1 MYRSSVFLAAV
12 IVGGAW
18 GQQVAAKSA
27 VEVGQI
33 AKAITIEIQAVG
45 SSHIGSGSLLQQ
57 LGPIANY
64 NRAAVLNPKLIV
76 YGLLQFWPTKP
87 TKKGR

>member
-27 VEVGQI
+27 AEVGQI

-45 SSHIGSGSLLQQ
+45 L
-57 LGPIANY
+57 
-64 NRAAVLNPKLIV
+64 
-76 YGLLQFWPTKP
+76 
-87 TKKGR
+87 